1 MVPGAMDAPRARDAH
16 ADRPAGPSADRA
28 GGPRP
33 DPGRAPLVFDPYAY
47 DVHEDP
53 YPLYARLRAEAP
65 LHRNERLGFW
75 VLSRHADVLAAFKD
89 WTHFSNRHGVS
100 LDRDAFHADAEATMS
115 FLAMDPPR
123 HDRLRALVSRGF
135 TPRRVTALE
144 PHIRALATRYLDTFA
159 EAGTCDFIRDF
170 AGRLPMDVVSEM
182 LGVPAADR
190 ATLRTWADLVVHR
203 EEGVEGL
210 PPAAAESALRM
221 LHYFTEMLADR
232 RRAHEAGRGT
242 DDLTGGLLAAE
253 IDGDRLTDREIIG
266 FLFLMVVAGN
276 ETTTK
281 LLGNA
286 LYWLWRN
293 PSERDR
299 LRADPTLVPRWVE
312 ETLRYDNSTQALA
325 RVAASDVPL
334 HGETLHAGDRVVL
347 LIGSANRDERVFPT
361 PDRYDLL
368 RDTSASLSFGQG
380 VHFCLGASLARLEG
394 RVALEQLWQRISDY
408 EIDPQGI
415 VRVHSVNVR
424 GFAALPLAFGSAAR

>member
-1 MVPGAMDAPRARDAH
+1 MRD
-16 ADRPAGPSADRA
+16 P
-28 GGPRP
+28 
-33 DPGRAPLVFDPYAY
+33 APLEFDPYAY

-53 YPLYARLRAEAP
+53 YPLYRRLRTEAP
-65 LHRNERLGFW
+65 AYRNERLGFW
-75 VLSRHADVLAAFKD
+75 ALSRHADVLAGFKD
-89 WTHFSNRHGVS
+89 WPHFSNRNGVS
-100 LDRDAFHADAEATMS
+100 LDVDAFHENAETTMS

-123 HDRLRALVSRGF
+123 HDRLRALVSKGF
-135 TPRRVTALE
+135 TPRRVAELE
-144 PHIRALATRYLDTFA
+144 PQIRKIAVDHLDALAGRD
-159 EAGTCDFIRDF
+159 GCDFIGDF
-170 AGRLPMDVVSEM
+170 AGKLPMDVISEM
-182 LGVPAADR
+182 IGVPAADR

-203 EEGVEGL
+203 DEGVQGL
-210 PPAAAESALRM
+210 PPAAAQSALRM

-232 RRAHEAGRGT
+232 RRNPR
-242 DDLTGGLLAAE
+242 DDLTGALIAAE
-253 IDGDRLTDREIIG
+253 IEGDRLADREIIG

-286 LYWLWRN
+286 LYWLWRH

-325 RVAASDVPL
+325 RVAASDVEL
-334 HGETLHAGDRVVL
+334 HGEKIRAGDRVVL
-347 LIGSANRDERVFPT
+347 LVGSANRDERVFPE

-394 RVALEQLWQRISDY
+394 RVALEEVWKRVPTY
-408 EIDPQGI
+408 EIDPAGL

-424 GFAALPLAFGSAAR
+424 GFAALPVAFGKRA